1 MTFKNIVIA
10 ITLITSL
17 ISSVA
22 KGQSTLNSEEDLKKR
37 ASELFEEKKFTEAAP
52 LYAQLLSL
60 YPKEPDYNFKY
71 GACLLYA
78 DSDKSKALK
87 YLAFATSKSNVD
99 NRAFYYAGKGFHLN
113 YQFTKALKN
122 YNRFKTK
129 ASSVERKEFEIDQ
142 QIEMVKNGNELLKSI
157 NRLDVISKES
167 VSKSDFFRIYQLEGL
182 NGKLVVKPDEFKTK
196 FDKKNEDNSVM
207 FLPDNASEV
216 YFSSYGKNGDNGR
229 DIYKAVKLGNGKWSE
244 AVSVGNSI
252 NTPFDEAFAFI
263 LPDGRTMYFAS
274 KGHNS
279 MGGYD
284 LFKSTYDE
292 NVANWTAPVNLDFPF
307 STVNDDV
314 MFVTN
319 EDQSLAYF
327 ASDRNNVD
335 DQYFVYKVGTE
346 PKKPDLFVIKGSF
359 IAENIPNLKRAKI
372 TVVDAKTNETIGVYE
387 TDEKGNYAIEVEQ
400 AGGEYKFNIETTSE
414 APIHAGIVSVP
425 KQEEFAVLGQEL
437 RLVGEGNDQ
446 KLVIKNIFDGSVNLS
461 DYSGGPIVS
470 AAMLSRQAN
479 MDQNANEAQ
488 ILADVRPINTGNTEV
503 TVPADATATAKNE
516 VVRTDEV
523 DTTQRDEQAEKRAAQ
538 VSKDAES
545 IKNIIDTVKDDA
557 SKSAALAFAEGY
569 KRSNEAL
576 AFFKEGE
583 SQLSIA
589 ATASGEARTIALK
602 KADEANSRGQQ
613 LALESK
619 LALDYAA
626 IFEQKAEELT
636 PQSVLVDNSIASINA
651 SLQANDIDKATKEL
665 ATLKGNVVIPMSTKS
680 LIPSEKN
687 SITNKKIALEQEIAN
702 ADNANNSIS
711 SQIKVLEDERNSL
724 ESTLEKTKNKKEIAK
739 IESRL
744 SALKLDEEDLNFEIT
759 KNKQS
764 IAAKRGE
771 VQDLQFEERFI
782 TKLENNYPASQ
793 ALLADIPSNQ
803 KSTLQE
809 NVDYF
814 SANSLLY
821 EPSTLVDSDAP
832 VLSKSSIEQQIA
844 ELPTNGSFEERIKAA
859 NLVQVEDEKNLQLAE
874 INRDW
879 SNSIDQRIRLN
890 EQLKTKVGENE
901 QSRVQNR
908 ISELTMLKQEKKS
921 VAEEY
926 QRLAKSVSADQLADA
941 SADENTPEPPYNEG
955 YRIDLKQANG
965 ISDDNS
971 RLESQIAIYEDWNES
986 INNDIKVLENRIAT
1000 NGSSETTSR
1009 QLASLKEQTEENS
1022 LALARLQGSTDQ
1034 VANTTTEMDNQS
1046 ELPLAVKPELLVNKQ
1061 TTQTNN
1067 GSNLAEAS
1075 TSTDAT
1081 SSTEITLPKRI
1092 DNTSTVSSSNSA
1104 SNLNTAEGI
1113 NYTASIG
1120 TADDDFSDLKY
1131 ASDIDYSSNT
1141 SKQLLASAEEEK
1153 LAAKQLMEQYET
1165 VRSTALSLP
1174 TASERAA
1181 AMAAADDLKMQSER
1195 KQVKASSLYSDAN
1208 KYQYVQQN
1216 NELNNYPKFSQQ
1228 FQSKNLDLADLL
1240 LNESEYY
1247 IAEAQRIRA
1256 SVEENE
1262 RFTEKTI
1269 KLQKAYNFEVIALKK
1284 QQEAKVALN
1293 QATVEYENPNAT
1305 KITPRKVET
1314 ASVTDIT
1321 ASEGNNVLA
1330 AREAEVAKTLRSE
1343 VVTLDAEILTL
1354 QNQLETTKKQSD
1366 REVIE
1371 AEIITLT
1378 EKRDA
1383 KENQAEIL
1391 ERRGEQLTNQLADI
1405 ESKREERLEAI
1416 FAEKKERNKLRGATQ
1431 LNQIGVDAGEVSL
1444 TEEEYNSIKTN
1455 PAYVTYANQIKQRN
1469 QLIKEANV
1477 LYEEMEIA
1485 KADKNTAKAASLDK
1499 MIRIKNLLAQN
1510 KEAEASKTLARV
1522 KSEEAIKMRM
1532 AGAMSSG
1539 MATGTFEIVD
1549 QQLSNNTIETPQTST
1564 SETSNTSSSG
1574 STEVDL
1580 GNISNSTSSENKEKP
1595 ITSTKT
1601 NNSSNSNSTLNLKAT
1616 DQGIFSQLSPNESVY
1631 SKNNPIP
1638 IDVPLPD
1645 GIIYKVQ
1652 VGAFR
1657 NPISQDLFKGFA
1669 PLMGEKV
1676 STGITRYTAGIFLDF
1691 ANADEAKKGIRALGY
1706 KDAFVVAFKD
1716 GKRINVS
1723 EARDS
1728 KSEASS
1734 PSKSAVEAMVNK
1746 LTKQSIIASNPTTAL
1761 TAVTSGNASSS
1772 GLPIEFTAEN
1782 VAPVKNIEVINGVYF
1797 TVQVGVY
1804 SKPITK
1810 GEIDVPE
1817 LAVKV
1822 VKDKLYR
1829 YSSGVYNDAVQAA
1842 IARDRIKLTVPD
1854 AFVIAYNNGTK
1865 ISLEKALELL
1875 NQ

>member
-1 MTFKNIVIA
+1 MTLKNIVIT

-17 ISSVA
+17 ISSAA
-22 KGQSTLNSEEDLKKR
+22 KGQSTLNSEVDLKTS
-37 ASELFEEKKFTEAAP
+37 ASELFEAKKFIEAAP

-71 GACLLYA
+71 GACLLYS
-78 DSDKSKALK
+78 DPDKSKALK
-87 YLAFATSKSNVD
+87 YLAFATSKNNVD
-99 NRAFYYAGKGFHLN
+99 NRTFFYAGKGFHLN

-122 YNRFKTK
+122 YNRFKSK
-129 ASSVERKEFEIDQ
+129 ASSAERKEFEIDQ

-167 VSKSDFFRIYQLEGL
+167 VSKSDFFRIYELEGL

-196 FDKKNEDNSVM
+196 YDKKNDDNSIM
-207 FLPDNASEV
+207 FLPNNASEV

-244 AVSVGNSI
+244 AVSVGSSI

-292 NVANWTAPVNLDFPF
+292 NVANWTAPINLDFPF

-314 MFVTN
+314 MLVTN
-319 EDQSLAYF
+319 EDQSLAFF

-335 DQYFVYKVGTE
+335 DQYFVYKVGNK
-346 PKKPDLFVIKGSF
+346 PKKPDLFVIKGNF
-359 IAENIPNLKRAKI
+359 IAESIPNLKRAKI

-387 TDEKGNYAIEVEQ
+387 TDEKGNYSIEVER

-446 KLVIKNIFDGSVNLS
+446 KLVIKNIFDGSVNLA
-461 DYSGGPIVS
+461 DYNGGPIVS
-470 AAMLSRQAN
+470 AAILSRQAN
-479 MDQNANEAQ
+479 MDQNASEAQ
-488 ILADVRPINTGNTEV
+488 ILADIRSISGGGINEV
-503 TVPADATATAKNE
+503 KMPADATATAKNE

-523 DTTQRDEQAEKRAAQ
+523 DSTQRDEQAEKRVAE
-538 VSKDAES
+538 VSQDAES
-545 IKNIIDTVKDDA
+545 IKNIINTVKDDA
-557 SKSAALAFAEGY
+557 SKSAALAFSEGY
-569 KRSNEAL
+569 KKSNEAL
-576 AFFKEGE
+576 AFFKEAELQKEKASTSNGDAKALALDKAEE
-583 SQLSIA
+583 S
-589 ATASGEARTIALK
+589 
-602 KADEANSRGQQ
+602 NSRGQQ
-613 LALESK
+613 LALEAK
-619 LALDYAA
+619 LALNYAE
-626 IFEQKAEELT
+626 IFEQKSEELV
-636 PQSVLVDNSIASINA
+636 PQLVLVDNSLASINA
-651 SLQANDIDKATKEL
+651 SLQADDIDKATKEL
-665 ATLKGNVVIPMSTKS
+665 ATLKSNVIIPMSTNDV
-680 LIPSEKN
+680 IPLEKN
-687 SITNKKIALEQEIAN
+687 NIINKKIALEQEIAN
-702 ADNANNSIS
+702 ADNANKSIS

-724 ESTLEKTKNKKEIAK
+724 DNTLQETKNKKEIAK

-744 SALKLDEEDLNFEIT
+744 NALKLDEEDLSFEIT

-764 IAAKRGE
+764 IAIKSGE

-782 TKLENNYPASQ
+782 TKLETNYPASQ
-793 ALLADIPSNQ
+793 ALLADIPVNQ
-803 KSTLQE
+803 KSTLKE

-814 SANSLLY
+814 SANRLFY
-821 EPSTLVDSDAP
+821 EPSTLVESDAP
-832 VLSKSSIEQQIA
+832 ALSKSSIEQQLA
-844 ELPTNGSFEERIKAA
+844 ELPTNGFFEERIKAA
-859 NLVQVEDEKNLQLAE
+859 NLVQVDEEKNLQLAE
-874 INRDW
+874 VNRDW

-890 EQLKTKVGENE
+890 EQLKTKVSDSE
-901 QSRVQNR
+901 QNLIQNK
-908 ISELTMLKQEKKS
+908 ISELTALKQEKNS

-926 QRLAKSVSADQLADA
+926 QRLSVSVSEEELVSAT
-941 SADENTPEPPYNEG
+941 ADENTPEPPYNEG

-965 ISDDNS
+965 ITDETS

-986 INNDIKVLENRIAT
+986 INNDIKVLENRTAT
-1000 NGSSETTSR
+1000 NGTPETATK
-1009 QLASLKEQTEENS
+1009 QLSSLKEQTKENS
-1022 LALARLQGSTDQ
+1022 LAIARLKGSTNE
-1034 VANTTTEMDNQS
+1034 VAGTTS
-1046 ELPLAVKPELLVNKQ
+1046 ELDMQDNLSSDENNLVETLTK
-1061 TTQTNN
+1061 
-1067 GSNLAEAS
+1067 
-1075 TSTDAT
+1075 AT
-1081 SSTEITLPKRI
+1081 SSAEITLPMRI
-1092 DNTSTVSSSNSA
+1092 DNASDASSSNSI
-1104 SNLNTAEGI
+1104 SNLNTANGI
-1113 NYTASIG
+1113 NYTAPIG
-1120 TADDDFSDLKY
+1120 TSEDNFSDLKY

-1141 SKQLLASAEEEK
+1141 SKQLLVSAEQEK

-1165 VRSTALSLP
+1165 ERSAALTLP

-1181 AMAAADDLKMQSER
+1181 AMASADDLKMESER
-1195 KQVKASSLYSDAN
+1195 MQVKASSLYSDAN

-1240 LNESEYY
+1240 SNESAYY

-1256 SVEENE
+1256 TIEENE

-1269 KLQKAYNFEVIALKK
+1269 KLQKAYNFEIIALKK

-1293 QATVEYENPNAT
+1293 QATVEYKNPNTA
-1305 KITPRKVET
+1305 KVSPRKVET
-1314 ASVTDIT
+1314 VSFTDVT
-1321 ASEGNNVLA
+1321 APAGNNVLA
-1330 AREAEVAKTLRSE
+1330 AREAELAESLRSE
-1343 VVTLDAEILTL
+1343 VVTIDAEILTL
-1354 QNQLETTKKQSD
+1354 QNQLENTKNQTE
-1366 REVIE
+1366 REVLE

-1391 ERRGEQLTNQLADI
+1391 ERRGAQLTNQLANI

-1477 LYEEMEIA
+1477 LYEEMETA
-1485 KADKNTAKAASLDK
+1485 KADKNAAKAASLDK
-1499 MIRIKNLLAQN
+1499 MIRIKNLLAQK
-1510 KEAEASKTLARV
+1510 KEAEASKTLASV
-1522 KSEEAIKMRM
+1522 KSEEATIMRM
-1532 AGAMSSG
+1532 AGAISSG
-1539 MATGTFEIVD
+1539 MATGSFEIGD
-1549 QQLSNNTIETPQTST
+1549 LQLAVNTNETPQTSINETNST
-1564 SETSNTSSSG
+1564 STSG
-1574 STEVDL
+1574 SSKADL
-1580 GNISNSTSSENKEKP
+1580 VKLSNSTSPDNKVKP
-1595 ITSTKT
+1595 ITSTNT
-1601 NNSSNSNSTLNLKAT
+1601 SNKLNLKAT
-1616 DQGIFSQLSPNESVY
+1616 DLGIFSQLSPNESVY
-1631 SKNNPIP
+1631 SKSNPIP
-1638 IDVPLPD
+1638 LDVPLPD

-1657 NPISQDLFKGFA
+1657 NPISQDLFKGFV
-1669 PLMGEKV
+1669 PLMGEIV
-1676 STGITRYTAGIFLDF
+1676 SSGITRYTAGIFLDF
-1691 ANADEAKKGIRALGY
+1691 ANADKAKKGIRSLGY
-1706 KDAFVVAFKD
+1706 KDAFVVAYKD

-1723 EARDS
+1723 EARETKND
-1728 KSEASS
+1728 ENV
-1734 PSKSAVEAMVNK
+1734 PSKPAVEAMVNS
-1746 LTKQSIIASNPTTAL
+1746 LTSQSASSNSNKPE
-1761 TAVTSGNASSS
+1761 TAVTSDNSSSS
-1772 GLPIEFTAEN
+1772 GLPAEFAAEN
-1782 VAPVKNIEVINGVYF
+1782 VAAVKNIEVIDGVYF

-1810 GEIDVPE
+1810 GEINVPD

-1829 YSSGVYNDAVQAA
+1829 YSSGVYNDPVQAA

-1854 AFVIAYNNGTK
+1854 AFVIAYNNGIK
-1865 ISLEKALELL
+1865 ISLEKALALL